1 MDKNEVIKTLVE
13 FFLDQFAED
22 ASGVGE
28 WVAQGGQDVDAFYE
42 AVLELRVVRA

>member
-1 MDKNEVIKTLVE
+1 MDKNEVIRTLVE

-28 WVAQGGQDVDAFYE
+28 WIAQGEQDVDAFYE
-42 AVLELRVVRA
+42 AVLDLRGIK